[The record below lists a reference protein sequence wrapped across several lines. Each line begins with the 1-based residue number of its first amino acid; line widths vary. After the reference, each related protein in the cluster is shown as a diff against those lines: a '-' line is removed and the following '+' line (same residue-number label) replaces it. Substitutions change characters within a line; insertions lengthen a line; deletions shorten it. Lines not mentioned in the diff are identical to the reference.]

1 MKEIDQFRQKSIE
14 ELQKIVLDNKEKL
27 RQLRFDLLA
36 GKVKNIRQIRK
47 IRREIAVILTI
58 LNEKKK
64 DLGRK
69 NEN

>member
-47 IRREIAVILTI
+47 TRREIAVILTI